1 MGKKGAAVKTIKTM
15 DGEMKTIRRNVTDF
29 KFGKNWVKVH
39 IPQVI
44 LATDKISGKQYAV
57 KVLDKRHII
66 KEKSRI
72 CQYRKTCIESIK

>member
-1 MGKKGAAVKTIKTM
+1 M

-29 KFGKNWVKVH
+29 KFGKELGEGSYST
-39 IPQVI
+39 VI

-66 KEKSRI
+66 KRKESQV

>member
-1 MGKKGAAVKTIKTM
+1 
-15 DGEMKTIRRNVTDF
+15 MKTIRRNVTDF
-29 KFGKNWVKVH
+29 KFGKELGEGSYST
-39 IPQVI
+39 VI

-66 KEKSRI
+66 EKKSQV